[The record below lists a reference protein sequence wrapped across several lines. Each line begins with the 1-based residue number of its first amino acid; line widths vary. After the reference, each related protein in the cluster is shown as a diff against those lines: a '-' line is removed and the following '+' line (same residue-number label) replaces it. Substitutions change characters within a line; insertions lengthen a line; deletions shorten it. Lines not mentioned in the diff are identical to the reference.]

1 MNDRFDGKVLLATG
15 GASGLARAT
24 AERFTA
30 DGGRVA
36 VLDLT
41 GDRARKVAD
50 GLAGAIALE
59 VDVADEAA
67 LVAAVV
73 AVADQLGGIDCVFN
87 GAGIAD
93 FGPIAEWSTE
103 RFERMMRVHMTGTFI
118 VCREVVPVMRA
129 GGGGSIVN
137 IASVAALVSQPFN
150 GPYGAAKAAIAGYTR
165 QLAQELAPDNIRVNA
180 IAPGRV
186 RSGMTEPLYT
196 ERGGGNFEKGAEM
209 AAEHNMLNRVG
220 VATEIAGPACF
231 LFSDDASFVTGHVL
245 VADGGETVMS

>member
-1 MNDRFDGKVLLATG
+1 MARFDDKVLLATG

-41 GDRARKVAD
+41 GDKAKEVAD
-50 GLAGAIALE
+50 SLTGAIAIG

-67 LVAAVV
+67 LVAAVADV
-73 AVADQLGGIDCVFN
+73 AQQLGRIDCVFN

-93 FGPIAEWSTE
+93 FGPITEWSTE
-103 RFERMMRVHMTGTFI
+103 RFERMMRIHMTGTFV

-137 IASVAALVSQPFN
+137 IASVAALASQPFN
-150 GPYGAAKAAIAGYTR
+150 APYGAAKAAIAGYSR

-186 RSGMTEPLYT
+186 RSGMTEPLYIQ
-196 ERGGGNFEKGAEM
+196 RGGGDFAKGA
-209 AAEHNMLNRVG
+209 AQAGEHNMMARVG
-220 VATEIAGPACF
+220 VAEEIAGPACF
-231 LFSDDASFVTGHVL
+231 LFSEDASFITGHLL
-245 VADGGETVMS
+245 VVDGGETVLS